1 MWNEKYY
8 LCKSP
13 MTDCY
18 VFVNER
24 DYKYQRMHE
33 AQLRVPDPKNDFVL
47 LAQGTKKEMMLF
59 KELAGDLTNVS

>member
-24 DYKYQRMHE
+24 DYKYMRHHE
-33 AQLRVPDPKNDFVL
+33 ERLRVPNPKYNLVL
-47 LAQGTKKEMMLF
+47 LAHGSKKEMDLLYN
-59 KELAGDLTNVS
+59 LAIGRPNKC